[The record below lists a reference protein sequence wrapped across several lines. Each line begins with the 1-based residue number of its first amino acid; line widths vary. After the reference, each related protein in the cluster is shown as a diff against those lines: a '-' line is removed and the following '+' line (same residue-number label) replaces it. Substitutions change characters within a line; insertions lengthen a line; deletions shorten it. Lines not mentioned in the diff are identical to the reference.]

1 MKMISLE
8 ELLLKL
14 VAELPLSEFIKA
26 CKKAGLTDE
35 DKQFIADIISSR
47 GV

>member
-1 MKMISLE
+1 MINIE

-14 VAELPLSEFIKA
+14 VAELPISEFIKA
-26 CKKAGLTDE
+26 CKKAEIVDE
-35 DKQFIADIISSR
+35 DIKYIADLVTDR

>member
-1 MKMISLE
+1 MMINVE

-14 VAELPLSEFIKA
+14 VAELPVSEFIKA
-26 CKKAGLTDE
+26 CNKAGIADE
-35 DKQFIADIISSR
+35 DKKFIANLITER

>member
-1 MKMISLE
+1 MINVE

-14 VAELPLSEFIKA
+14 VAELPVSEFVKA
-26 CKKAGLTDE
+26 CKKAGITDE
-35 DKQFIADIISSR
+35 DIKFVADLVTER